1 MKIVSFIFFFFLK
14 DQELD
19 LVKAVEKYN
28 KDTKILKEK
37 LTKTEQEYEAEKVM
51 LNEEKKKSEEKESR
65 TMEMMRN
72 LM

>member
-1 MKIVSFIFFFFLK
+1 
-14 DQELD
+14 LD